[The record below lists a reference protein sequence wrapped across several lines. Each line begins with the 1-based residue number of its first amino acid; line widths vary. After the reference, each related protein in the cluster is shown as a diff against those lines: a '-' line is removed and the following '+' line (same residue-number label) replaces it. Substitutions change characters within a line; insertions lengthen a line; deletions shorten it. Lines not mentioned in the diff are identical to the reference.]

1 MRELNISLRL
11 CELKKKILQSLYQTH
26 CDKLGTLGRPL
37 SGGCLGSGC
46 NVRLVLED
54 GRGCGGPGGP
64 GVKADLAGMA
74 QEADPGRDGGALL
87 ASVLGTPRGGRWD
100 VRGLWGPLA
109 SPRGLSLLH
118 RLRT

>member
-1 MRELNISLRL
+1 MPRVGVQCAL
-11 CELKKKILQSLYQTH
+11 
-26 CDKLGTLGRPL
+26 
-37 SGGCLGSGC
+37 
-46 NVRLVLED
+46 
-54 GRGCGGPGGP
+54 GPGGRE
-64 GVKADLAGMA
+64 GLWGTWKADLAGMA

-100 VRGLWGPLA
+100 VRGSWGALA